1 VIIQAP
7 DERVEQVRPV
17 GPGGP
22 GGPGLAYRLL
32 RNLDQ
37 REEPAGRV
45 PGLGDAVGVEQQLVA
60 AADRDHARPAPPVG
74 QVEQPKRRRGVQ
86 LDERRRTAAQQQR
99 RRMPAAHELG
109 PGLAGLGVPGPW
121 LLTGDR
127 EVRQQRGDEPFR
139 VLRTGDQGVQP
150 DRDAGQAG
158 LGTGQGAPGVQDGQ
172 AGLVGGQAAAHHVA
186 DEQPD
191 TERGGHHVMDI
202 ATAALGGGQ
211 MARFDIQP
219 TDTYRDR
226 EGHGG
231 NLWEGIARV

>member
-1 VIIQAP
+1 MIIQAP
-7 DERVEQVRPV
+7 DERVDQVRPA

-22 GGPGLAYRLL
+22 GGPGLAYRLG
-32 RNLDQ
+32 REEDQ

-60 AADRDHARPAPPVG
+60 LADRDRARPAPPVG
-74 QVEQPKRRRGVQ
+74 QVEQPERRRGVK
-86 LDERRRTAAQQQR
+86 LDERHRIAAQQQR
-99 RRMPAAHELG
+99 RRMPAADELG
-109 PGLAGLGVPGPW
+109 PGPAGLDGVPGPG

-158 LGTGQGAPGVQDGQ
+158 LGAGQGAPGVQDGQ
-172 AGLVGGQAAAHHVA
+172 AGLIGGQAAAHHVA
-186 DEQPD
+186 NEQPD
-191 TERGGHHVMDI
+191 TERSGYHVVDI

-211 MARFDIQP
+211 MA
-219 TDTYRDR
+219 
-226 EGHGG
+226 
-231 NLWEGIARV
+231 